1 MPTFS
6 DNPALSP
13 SSSRGFSRFRRNP
26 LLLDLEQRINP
37 AKGGGGEARSTTVM
51 TVKLKSKNDLTYF
64 ILRSLSSTHTFHRLR
79 QVQKNCLR
87 ALSQLKF

>member
-37 AKGGGGEARSTTVM
+37 AKGGGGEVGDGDDGKTKVEERLNLLHPPLPLIHTHFPQVATSA
-51 TVKLKSKNDLTYF
+51 KNL
-64 ILRSLSSTHTFHRLR
+64 
-79 QVQKNCLR
+79 LR
-87 ALSQLKF
+87 AL